1 MTPKRKRPARTGRY
15 QQHRD
20 QSTPRG
26 RRREPQYTTTTIVAL
41 AEKLYSRQVT
51 RDDSPPAR

>member
-1 MTPKRKRPARTGRY
+1 MLPKRKRPARTGRY

-26 RRREPQYTTTTIVAL
+26 RRREPQYTTTTIFARDEAV
-41 AEKLYSRQVT
+41 YRRQVT
-51 RDDSPPAR
+51 RDGGQ